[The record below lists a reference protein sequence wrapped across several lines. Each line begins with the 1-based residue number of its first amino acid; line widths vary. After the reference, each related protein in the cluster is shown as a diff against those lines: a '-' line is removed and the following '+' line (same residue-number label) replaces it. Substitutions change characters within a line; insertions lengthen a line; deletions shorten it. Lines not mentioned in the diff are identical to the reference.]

1 MRRLH
6 FITALLVAL
15 RARYFLDL
23 PYPHPQKRSA
33 STAPYPL
40 AKIVMISSNPK
51 HDIGNYL
58 RVGNSSNPNTAQANI
73 QRQPDIDRCA
83 SRSTVFE
90 GGGIESAE
98 VPINAAAKPSL
109 TRQAQRQG
117 QGPRLGQAQLPAP
130 RQDRPASF
138 GFGRGIGP
146 RPTLDDHCVWPP
158 SQ

>member
-1 MRRLH
+1 VHYLRRLH

-15 RARYFLDL
+15 RARYVRFRFLDL

-98 VPINAAAKPSL
+98 VPINAAAKPSP

-117 QGPRLGQAQLPAP
+117 
-130 RQDRPASF
+130 
-138 GFGRGIGP
+138 
-146 RPTLDDHCVWPP
+146 
-158 SQ
+158 

>member
-1 MRRLH
+1 LRRLH

-15 RARYFLDL
+15 RARYVRFRFLDL

-98 VPINAAAKPSL
+98 VPINAAAKPSP
-109 TRQAQRQG
+109 TRQAQRRG

-130 RQDRPASF
+130 Q
-138 GFGRGIGP
+138 P
-146 RPTLDDHCVWPP
+146 RPPCLVWVWEGHRVSPHAR
-158 SQ
+158 